1 MMVTRDKRVNKGNVE
16 RSYGGKHRK
25 VGINPIFMHHFG
37 TPVGKGGKGRIGILS
52 ERDVNPSVA

>member
-1 MMVTRDKRVNKGNVE
+1 MMVTKDKQVDEGNVE

-37 TPVGKGGKGRIGILS
+37 
-52 ERDVNPSVA
+52 N